1 MQTAT
6 RQYRYLDLLIN
17 IFVVVLIVSNLIAS
31 KFVAVGWFRFSA
43 AQLLFP
49 ITYIFGDVFTEV
61 YGYSASRKAIWT
73 GFLASVIMTA
83 FGLFAIWL
91 PPAPEFKDQL
101 AYETIFGVVPRN
113 VAGSLVAYWAGEFA
127 NSLTVAKMKL
137 WTNGKYLWT
146 RTVGSTIVGQAVDTT
161 IVIFFIFWGQPLGVM
176 FRLIVSGYLFK
187 VAYEVLATPL
197 TYLVVNYLKRTEG
210 VNFFDRSTNFNPFK
224 IQATAISPSIPEASY
239 QSHPRA

>member
-1 MQTAT
+1 MSKIEKD
-6 RQYRYLDLLIN
+6 YKYLHILIN
-17 IFVVVLIVSNLIAS
+17 IFVVILIVSNLIAP

-61 YGYSASRKAIWT
+61 YGYGASRKAIWT
-73 GFLASVIMTA
+73 GFMASVIMTA

-101 AYETIFGVVPRN
+101 AFETIFGVVPRN
-113 VAGSLVAYWAGEFA
+113 VAGSLLAFWAGEFA

-137 WTNGKYLWT
+137 WTNGRMLWT
-146 RTVGSTIVGQAVDTT
+146 RTVGSTIVGQLVDTS

-176 FRLIVSGYLFK
+176 VKLIVSGYLFK
-187 VAYEVLATPL
+187 VVYEVLATPL
-197 TYLVVNYLKRTEG
+197 TYLVVNFLKREEG
-210 VNFFDRSTNFNPFK
+210 VDFFDRSTNFNPF
-224 IQATAISPSIPEASY
+224 
-239 QSHPRA
+239 RAE